1 MKKVSIIK
9 SRSGSQQGRASEDC
23 IYLIPGEIASEL
35 RIHSSTMSSREAMA
49 ECQRILDPL
58 SAVTLRR
65 YRMMSAGTLP
75 TMRLG
80 QIVRVPARALERWV
94 EQKTAEIELLDTRA
108 IPEAKEVV

>member
-1 MKKVSIIK
+1 M
-9 SRSGSQQGRASEDC
+9 Q
-23 IYLIPGEIASEL
+23 
-35 RIHSSTMSSREAMA
+35 HSSLTVKRNRQGVKVWRLQWRESGHRHSRTLGTYTAMSSMEAMA

-94 EQKTAEIELLDTRA
+94 EQKTAEIELLYTRA